1 MSSTVVYLIVFV
13 VSVVTVVCDHLSDSL
28 LEQLMAINSYTK
40 CRVDADCAKI
50 SDHTFCFGND
60 ADKDGYCRCKENY
73 DMVSRNK
80 TFFACLG
87 RASVMLGCTTPH
99 LSDTGLKSIGP
110 KFYATAGL
118 GEKCEKNM
126 QCQIVLTE
134 NSECANS
141 VCRCKNG
148 AHLYKDGRCYVSV
161 LLGDFCRGSA
171 NCWLA
176 SNQFGNCVYGKC
188 TCKFDNEVP
197 GTDRMSC
204 VHGKKIGEQCES
216 DNQCSLTENTQ
227 CKTVCRCSPGF
238 VMSRDQTRCLK
249 AATRFN
255 DVCLENDQ
263 CSASL
268 QGSICLSNNCTC
280 DIGFHSLDLKCVKT
294 ASFGGPCSNS
304 EECVRDSSHLE
315 VIHCNNGECQC
326 KPGAVNETLG
336 CTNRSNFIV
345 QNSFVVI
352 LLGLVLKFL

>member
-13 VSVVTVVCDHLSDSL
+13 VSVSTVVCGNLNDSV

-40 CRVDADCAKI
+40 CRVDADCAKT
-50 SDHTFCFGND
+50 SDHAFCYGND
-60 ADKDGYCRCKENY
+60 ADKDGYCRCKENFE
-73 DMVSRNK
+73 MVSRNK
-80 TFFACLG
+80 TYFSCLG
-87 RASVMLGCTTPH
+87 
-99 LSDTGLKSIGP
+99 
-110 KFYATAGL
+110 
-118 GEKCEKNM
+118 
-126 QCQIVLTE
+126 
-134 NSECANS
+134 
-141 VCRCKNG
+141 
-148 AHLYKDGRCYVSV
+148 
-161 LLGDFCRGSA
+161 LLGDFCRGDP

-204 VHGKKIGEQCES
+204 VNGKKIGEQCDS

-227 CKTVCRCSPGF
+227 CKTVCRCSTGF
-238 VMSRDQTRCLK
+238 VLSRDQTRCLK

-280 DIGFHSLDLKCVKT
+280 DSGFHSIDLKCVRT
-294 ASFGGPCSNS
+294 ATFGGPCSHS

-315 VIHCNNGECQC
+315 LIHCNNGECRC
-326 KPGAVNETLG
+326 KPGIVNETLG
-336 CTNRSNFIV
+336 CINRSNFII

-352 LLGLVLKFL
+352 SLVLILKFL

>member
-13 VSVVTVVCDHLSDSL
+13 VSVVTVVCDHLSDSV

-87 RASVMLGCTTPH
+87 P
-99 LSDTGLKSIGP
+99 
-110 KFYATAGL
+110 AGL